1 MRKMYP
7 LKSVCCNQYPQHQ
20 KVNGLLLAV
29 VEEYTY
35 EGETETCVLGASF
48 DAEEAKRILKE
59 NVEYIKKNDHLK
71 DRDDVV
77 IEEDD
82 ESFVMYPDGSYS
94 EDHISV
100 EIKGTTMDV
109 CDAVELKKIEFCEQ
123 TIAERIGKLGYH
135 KTINDLCD
143 RGWDRGDLLQ
153 YGFPE
158 EKVDEVLAA
167 RIKKKME
174 GGEE

>member
-1 MRKMYP
+1 MNKTQP
-7 LKSVCCNQYPQHQ
+7 LKSVCCNRYPQHQ
-20 KVNGLLLAV
+20 KVNGILLAI
-29 VEEYTY
+29 VEEYMCK
-35 EGETETCVLGASF
+35 GEVETCVLGASF
-48 DAEEAKRILKE
+48 DAEEAKRIFKE

-71 DRDDVV
+71 DQDDVV

-82 ESFVMYPDGSYS
+82 KSFVMYPDGSYS

-100 EIKGTTMDV
+100 KIKGTTMDV

-123 TIAERIGKLGYH
+123 VIAERIDRLGYH
-135 KTINDLCD
+135 ETINDLCK

-153 YGFPE
+153 CGFPE

-174 GGEE
+174 GGE

>member
-1 MRKMYP
+1 MNKAQP
-7 LKSVCCNQYPQHQ
+7 FKSICCTKYPQHQ
-20 KVNGLLLAV
+20 KVNARLLVV

-48 DAEEAKRILKE
+48 DEEEAKRIFKE
-59 NVEYIKKNDHLK
+59 NVEYIKENDHLT
-71 DRDDVV
+71 DQEDVV

-100 EIKGTTMDV
+100 EIEGITMDV

-123 TIAERIGKLGYH
+123 MIAERVDKLGYH
-135 KTINDLCD
+135 ETINDLCE

-153 YGFPE
+153 CGFPD
-158 EKVDEVLAA
+158 EKVDEVLAD
-167 RIKKKME
+167 RIKKEME
-174 GGEE
+174 GGE